1 MPSQKRKLDKMTDP
15 GDSLVS
21 KAFIKRMEV
30 LEKERDGLLQERDKL
45 LKSNRDQA
53 MTIKN
58 LERIIQKH
66 GPRLVCPTCFAGAST
81 IKLLN
86 RHFRESNHGL
96 PGMGGLPNGD
106 MCFACGDPV
115 LKFTA
120 HLRQSHPEK
129 YKRWTCEQLRL
140 RESKV
145 KDGDPVIELPEETY
159 EPTFVA
165 GVRNDEDVPLA
176 ADTPKTTAE
185 VRNDEDVPLAADTP
199 EKTAEVAEF
208 HSSSGKVDTA
218 QINRSKL
225 MPEEDYDIED
235 PEMTSVEDTAFTLH
249 QGHLQNQHYGTH
261 LDTQQPLMFA
271 LGDQFA
277 FIGPT

>member
-1 MPSQKRKLDKMTDP
+1 MTDP

-140 RESKV
+140 RES
-145 KDGDPVIELPEETY
+145 
-159 EPTFVA
+159 
-165 GVRNDEDVPLA
+165 VRNDEDVPLA